1 MEINV
6 QTYQNAIAEGNYEQ
20 VQKTVDPMDLKEQ
33 GLAQFMASLYE
44 SVQAATQKNQL
55 IQATLE
61 VTYKEP
67 VLVSLETSVINL
79 PMADYKKINN
89 FLEVEEIVP
98 VNLYLV
104 ITSQWV
110 NVSGL
115 RIDKMT
121 DVASYLADFTVKNA
135 EINDAIYEKLD
146 FIEAEMS
153 KPQPVA
159 KEVPANKRKPATKRT
174 TTKTA
179 AAKKPAAKTTRK
191 KAPAKKTATKKPAAK
206 K

>member
-20 VQKTVDPMDLKEQ
+20 VQKTVDPLDLKEQ

-44 SVQAATQKNQL
+44 SVQTATQKNQL

-79 PMADYKKINN
+79 PMADYKKVNN

-153 KPQPVA
+153 KPQPIA
-159 KEVPANKRKPATKRT
+159 KEVPENKRKPTTKRT
-174 TTKTA
+174 TTKKTTT
-179 AAKKPAAKTTRK
+179 KKPAAKTTRK
-191 KAPAKKTATKKPAAK
+191 KAPAKKTTTKKPAAK

>member
-6 QTYQNAIAEGNYEQ
+6 QSYQNAIAEGNYEQ
-20 VQKTVDPMDLKEQ
+20 VRKTVDLTDLKEQ

-44 SVQAATQKNQL
+44 SIQTATEKNHL

-67 VLVSLETSVINL
+67 VLVTLETGIINL
-79 PMADYKKINN
+79 PMENYKKVNN
-89 FLEVEEIVP
+89 FLEIEEIVP

-104 ITSQWV
+104 ISSQWV

-121 DVASYLADFTVKNA
+121 DIESYLKDFTVKNA

-153 KPQPVA
+153 KPKPIA
-159 KEVPANKRKPATKRT
+159 KEVPAAKQKTPAKKTTKKATTKKAPAKKT
-174 TTKTA
+174 TTRKNA
-179 AAKKPAAKTTRK
+179 PAKKPAAKKPAAK
-191 KAPAKKTATKKPAAK
+191 
-206 K
+206 